1 MSESGER
8 ARAAALGR
16 QRAQAEQR
24 EAQAILD
31 RIPPP
36 WYRVA
41 AARAHRRAADE
52 ARVTFERARYEIG
65 EHENALAHLGAGAD
79 PDEWGVFSLAPGVSL
94 EATLARLEAG
104 RYENAD
110 LAGAAAAL
118 RPLVAPARASTVL
131 GDAAARKEIERAV
144 AALAARAPRRLVR
157 DLIDHLPARERP
169 LPARAED
176 LAHYGRYKLLVTES
190 ASKIRLD
197 DIVMGSVRGRG
208 FGSSLLQELCRYADH
223 RSLPIVCTMMT
234 DYPDLPR
241 DASPEEYK
249 AAQRTAERRLAGW
262 YHRHGFRSSRP
273 VDEWK
278 SRTDLRREPGPHE
291 RKETT

>member
-144 AALAARAPRRLVR
+144 AALAARARRRLVR
-157 DLIDHLPARERP
+157 ELIDHLPARERP

-197 DIVMGSVRGRG
+197 DIVMVSVRGRG

-249 AAQRTAERRLAGW
+249 AAQRTAE
-262 YHRHGFRSSRP
+262 P
-273 VDEWK
+273 V
-278 SRTDLRREPGPHE
+278 SYTHLTLPTNREV
-291 RKETT
+291 

>member
-24 EAQAILD
+24 EAQAILG

-79 PDEWGVFSLAPGVSL
+79 PAEWGVFSLAPGVSL

-104 RYENAD
+104 QHGNAD
-110 LAGAAAAL
+110 LAAAAAAL

-131 GDAAARKEIERAV
+131 GDTAARKEIERAV
-144 AALAARAPRRLVR
+144 AALAAQAPRRLVR
-157 DLIDHLPARERP
+157 ELIDHLPARERP

-176 LAHYGRYKLLVTES
+176 LAHYGRYKLLVTEG
-190 ASKIRLD
+190 ASEIRLV

-241 DASPEEYK
+241 DSSREEHE

-262 YHRHGFRSSRP
+262 YHRHGFRCARP

-278 SRTDLRREPGPHE
+278 SHTNLRREPCPDE
-291 RKETT
+291 RK